1 MKRAIPEGC
10 HAITPHITV
19 ANGDQAIEFY
29 KRAFGAEELSRMAG
43 PGGKGI
49 LHAELKI
56 GDSVIFLADEVDG
69 MGARAPQSVGG
80 TTITLHLYVNDVDAS
95 FARALAAGAQVR
107 MPVSDMFWGDRYG
120 MLSDPFGHLWSLAT
134 HVEDVRPEEVRR
146 RAERFFA
153 KSAKTPA

>member
-1 MKRAIPEGC
+1 
-10 HAITPHITV
+10 
-19 ANGDQAIEFY
+19 
-29 KRAFGAEELSRMAG
+29 MAG

-146 RAERFFA
+146 RAELFFA